1 MKPFKT
7 YNQQLKI
14 LRDRGLIIS
23 NGSKAIRILER
34 ENYYTVINGYKF
46 FFLER
51 DFNGHPV
58 SPECL

>member
-14 LRDRGLIIS
+14 LRNRGLIIS

-58 SPECL
+58 